1 MRSAADPVFRAIADP
16 TRRAIL
22 DLLSQSDHSVKEL
35 TARFD
40 ISQPAISQHLA
51 ELRTARLVTARRIHR
66 EHRYRLTA
74 RPLRPVIAWLDRYR
88 RFTDPAGHMWAL
100 GPTPQTKEDK

>member
-1 MRSAADPVFRAIADP
+1 MHSDPVFRALADP

-22 DLLSQSDHSVKEL
+22 DLLADSDHSVKEL

-40 ISQPAISQHLA
+40 MSQPAISQHLA
-51 ELRTARLVTARRIHR
+51 ELRDAHLIAAHRTGR

-74 RPLRPVIAWLDRYR
+74 RPLRPVIAWLDGFR
-88 RFTDPAGHMWAL
+88 RFTDPAGHQWAI
-100 GPTPQTKEDK
+100 GPAPKEKR

>member
-22 DLLSQSDHSVKEL
+22 DLLAAAEHSVKEL

-40 ISQPAISQHLA
+40 ISQPAVSQHLA
-51 ELRTARLVTARRIHR
+51 ELKAARLVTARRVHR

-74 RPLRPVIAWLDRYR
+74 RPLRPVMAWLDGYR
-88 RFTDPAGHMWAL
+88 RFTDPAGHLWAV
-100 GPTPQTKEDK
+100 GPAISPKEKK

>member
-1 MRSAADPVFRAIADP
+1 MRSPAADPVFRAIADP

-22 DLLSQSDHSVKEL
+22 DLLAASDHSVKEL

-51 ELRTARLVTARRIHR
+51 ELRDARLVASHRTGR

-74 RPLRPVIAWLDRYR
+74 RPLRPVIAWLDHYR
-88 RFTDPAGHMWAL
+88 RFTDPAGHLWAV
-100 GPTPQTKEDK
+100 GPAPKEKK